1 MKKSEIK
8 LIICGIASL
17 VISVILAVATV
28 IVFFANLASLGLK
41 ENIVE
46 GFNTLQESV
55 ESVTGDIDVST
66 DVDVE
71 I

>member
-17 VISVILAVATV
+17 VISVILAVATI

>member
-28 IVFFANLASLGLK
+28 IVFFANLASSGLK